1 MNSIGVLT
9 SGGDAPGMNAA
20 VRAVV
25 RKALFHGIKVY
36 GIERGYA
43 GLINNEIKEMSLGS
57 VGDIIQRGGTVL
69 KTARS
74 LEFKTYEGRLRAFQN
89 LKNHGIEGLVVIG
102 GDGSFQGALKLY
114 EEFGVKVV
122 GIPATIDNDI
132 YGTDYSI
139 GFDTTVNTV
148 VDAINKIRDTAFS
161 HERTFIVEVMGRNA
175 GFIALEAGIA
185 GGAESIIIPEIP
197 YSIEEICQKLIK
209 SHQRGK
215 LHSII
220 IIAEGA
226 GSGIKLGEVIKEKT
240 GFETRVTIL
249 GHIQRG
255 GSPSA
260 FDRILASR
268 MGAMAVDALR
278 EGISQGVMVAFE
290 KGEYVLKPLET
301 AFSGKKQIDL
311 EYYRLADIL
320 SI

>member
-1 MNSIGVLT
+1 
-9 SGGDAPGMNAA
+9 
-20 VRAVV
+20 
-25 RKALFHGIKVY
+25 
-36 GIERGYA
+36 
-43 GLINNEIKEMSLGS
+43 
-57 VGDIIQRGGTVL
+57 
-69 KTARS
+69 
-74 LEFKTYEGRLRAFQN
+74 
-89 LKNHGIEGLVVIG
+89 
-102 GDGSFQGALKLY
+102 
-114 EEFGVKVV
+114 
-122 GIPATIDNDI
+122 
-132 YGTDYSI
+132 
-139 GFDTTVNTV
+139 V

-185 GGAESIIIPEIP
+185 GGAESIIIPEVP

-226 GSGIKLGEVIKEKT
+226 GSGLKLGEVIKEKT

-278 EGISQGVMVAFE
+278 EGISRGMMVAFE
-290 KGEYVLKPLET
+290 KGEYVLKPLEI